1 MEVILEKKTK
11 YYDKENDELKNIQE
25 YLKNI
30 NYNYK
35 SKIQIETARISR
47 QVELM
52 IIIGKKKSAK
62 TKILYDIAM
71 RICNNAMII
80 ETMED
85 LYLNYIERF
94 KVVGLIGTKEML
106 EDMVK
111 EITKILK
118 NTKNKRYM
126 YENSR

>member
-1 MEVILEKKTK
+1 MEVIFEKKTK
-11 YYDKENDELKNIQE
+11 YYDKENDELKNIQQ

-71 RICNNAMII
+71 RICNNAIII
-80 ETMED
+80 ETMEE

-94 KVVGLIGTKEML
+94 KAVGLIDTKEML
-106 EDMVK
+106 EDIVK
-111 EITKILK
+111 EITQILK
-118 NTKNKRYM
+118 NTKTRKYM